1 MARRSSRTT
10 RPTRTSAT
18 ITRSSLRRAE
28 QCSPTSRGQ
37 TAESAPAASSPRRR
51 IAGRRDAR
59 STTDSGSAARC
70 SAGHACG
77 RLSSRVGGYSVPMSY
92 LTVNP
97 ATGETLQEFD
107 EITDSALEI
116 AVAQAAA
123 CFQTWR
129 DSSFAQRATNVAE
142 AASLMESRVDELA
155 RLATLEMGKL
165 YAEAQGEVMLSVSIL
180 RYYATN
186 AERFLVTEQL
196 DVSDGTARVE
206 SSPLGILFGVQP
218 WNFPYYQLARFVAPN
233 VMAGNVVMVKHAGSV
248 PQCAL
253 AFEALW
259 QEVGAPPGLYTN
271 LFASYDQVNSIIDDP
286 RIKGVALTGSSG
298 AGRSVAARAGQNLK
312 KSTMELGGSDPFI
325 VLADANIDKTLKW
338 AMVAKMNNTG
348 QSCVA
353 GKRFIVDATHADS
366 FLEQFAAAMSSLQAG
381 DPMDATTTLGPLSSE
396 AALETLE
403 AQVDKSVA
411 AGATVVIGG
420 KRLDRAGSF
429 FAPTILTDITP
440 DNPAYH
446 EEFFGP
452 VALFFTAADDDE
464 AVRLANDSDFGLGC
478 SIFTEDE
485 QHGERLAS
493 RVESGMVFINHPT
506 WTAAE
511 IPFGGIKTSG
521 YGRELSPAG
530 IHEFVNK
537 KLVRVLPIDAPA

>member
-1 MARRSSRTT
+1 MTY
-10 RPTRTSAT
+10 
-18 ITRSSLRRAE
+18 
-28 QCSPTSRGQ
+28 Q
-37 TAESAPAASSPRRR
+37 
-51 IAGRRDAR
+51 
-59 STTDSGSAARC
+59 
-70 SAGHACG
+70 
-77 RLSSRVGGYSVPMSY
+77 
-92 LTVNP
+92 TVNP
-97 ATGETLQEFD
+97 ATGEKLQKFD
-107 EITDSALEI
+107 EITDPDLEI
-116 AVAQAAA
+116 AVSQAAA

-129 DSSFAQRATNVAE
+129 DSSFAQRATIVAK
-142 AASLMESRVDELA
+142 AASLMEDRSDELA
-155 RLATLEMGKL
+155 RLVTLEMGKL
-165 YAEAQGEVMLSVSIL
+165 FAQAQGEVTLSASIL

-196 DVSDGTARVE
+196 DVRDGTARVE

-259 QEVGAPPGLYTN
+259 QDAGAPLGLYTN
-271 LFASYDQVNSIIDDP
+271 LFASYEQINSIIDDP

-325 VLADANIDKTLKW
+325 VLADADIDKTMKW
-338 AMVAKMNNTG
+338 AMFAKMNNTG

-353 GKRFIVDATHADS
+353 GKRFIVDASHAAT
-366 FLEQFAAAMSSLQAG
+366 FLEQFTAAMSSLQAG
-381 DPMDATTTLGPLSSE
+381 DPMESSTTLGPLSSE
-396 AALETLE
+396 SALENLE
-403 AQVDKSVA
+403 AQVDKAVK
-411 AGATVVIGG
+411 AGATVVTGG

-452 VALFFTAADDDE
+452 VAMFFKAADDDD

-478 SIFTEDE
+478 SIFTEDV

-493 RVESGMVFINHPT
+493 RIDSGMVFINHPT
-506 WTAAE
+506 WTAAD

>member
-1 MARRSSRTT
+1 
-10 RPTRTSAT
+10 
-18 ITRSSLRRAE
+18 
-28 QCSPTSRGQ
+28 
-37 TAESAPAASSPRRR
+37 
-51 IAGRRDAR
+51 
-59 STTDSGSAARC
+59 
-70 SAGHACG
+70 
-77 RLSSRVGGYSVPMSY
+77 MSY

-452 VALFFTAADDDE
+452 VALFFTAADDDD